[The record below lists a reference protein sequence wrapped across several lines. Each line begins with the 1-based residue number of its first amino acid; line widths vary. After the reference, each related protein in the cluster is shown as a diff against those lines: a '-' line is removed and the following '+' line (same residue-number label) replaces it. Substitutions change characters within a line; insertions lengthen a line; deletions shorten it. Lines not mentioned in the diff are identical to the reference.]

1 MPQWEYKIVY
11 SSITEEELNR
21 LGEQGWEVVCPSDTP
36 RGNIEKLLMKRPKTA
51 ARYSGPDYT
60 SEDYYMGR

>member
-1 MPQWEYKIVY
+1 MPQWEYKVI
-11 SSITEEELNR
+11 SSGTDNNELNK
-21 LGEQGWEVVCPSDTP
+21 LGEQGWEMVGPKSSMS
-36 RGNIEKLLMKRPKTA
+36 GNIYDIVMKRPKTA

>member
-21 LGEQGWEVVCPSDTP
+21 LGEQGWDTVGGKSSYN
-36 RGNIEKLLMKRPKTA
+36 GNIDKLLMKRPKTA
-51 ARYSGPDYT
+51 ARHSGPDYT